1 MPPKKGGNEKKE
13 SGRAKKAENAAKKKE
28 EAAAATVR
36 RNLPASNAP
45 QRNVEDLHGWLV
57 GKEGGF
63 RLGRR
68 RKTKEAKGP

>member
-13 SGRAKKAENAAKKKE
+13 SGRAKKAENAAKKKDE
-28 EAAAATVR
+28 SAASAVR
-36 RNLPASNAP
+36 RPLHIP
-45 QRNVEDLHGWLV
+45 QRNAEDLHGWLV